1 MKILDIVVNRV
12 MYRSFILLLGCAIL
26 AACGGP
32 TQYKRPAEMTMEQAQ
47 RHLDECQEQASHVWA
62 SQSTLERC
70 MASYGLV
77 KQ

>member
-1 MKILDIVVNRV
+1 
-12 MYRSFILLLGCAIL
+12 MYRSVILVLACEIL

-32 TQYKRPAEMTMEQAQ
+32 TLYKRPAEMTMEEGQ
-47 RHLDECQEQASHVWA
+47 RHLDDCQQQARRVWA

-70 MASYGLV
+70 MASRGLV